1 MKASTKGRAV
11 KTIDFTRGNMAKNV
25 ACFALPLLCAN
36 LVQLLYSATDAL
48 FAGNVEGTA
57 GIAAIGASS
66 LAVMCMVSFL
76 SGFSVGSNVL
86 VASKHGAKDEEGL
99 RRVFGTSILLALL
112 LGALFCVVGIAC
124 SDALVGLMAVPESVH
139 DDALSYLRIY
149 FLALPFVALYDNV
162 ASCLRGMGDSRTPLY
177 AQIIGGIINV
187 ALDAVA
193 LLVLSL
199 GIDGVA
205 WATFFSQGIAF
216 LFAFLRARSML
227 KVRPAIR
234 SAMRPAADL
243 AMRQAQEL
251 ELQLAPRLATGA
263 GIKPAARPS
272 TQSATRPATQ
282 LAVRPVTQPA
292 TRPAA
297 QSAVQPAA
305 KPAAPP
311 AGQSAAQPA
320 AKPTIQSA
328 VQPAAKPTVQ
338 SSVQPAT
345 CLDKALICM
354 DFAIAKEIFAVGFP
368 VAIQALCV
376 TLSNTLIQVA
386 INATG
391 ETNVA
396 AFTAYFKIETLIYAP
411 LVALGQ
417 TATVLAA
424 QNVGAKYHWRV
435 HRGVRCCIA
444 FGAVF
449 AVVVAAVL
457 LVFRS
462 SVVALFDQ
470 NAEVVAAG
478 GLVVLI
484 SFPFYWIYAFI
495 EVYAGV
501 CRGIGRAKEA
511 TLITLFCF
519 VAMRLM
525 LLLLVQHCGFGLA
538 GIAAIYPLTWL
549 IAAFFL
555 GFYYYVFAHKELHPT
570 PHGGCRE

>member
-1 MKASTKGRAV
+1 MV

-36 LVQLLYSATDAL
+36 LVQLLYSAADAL

-66 LAVMCMVSFL
+66 LAVTCMVSFL

-86 VASKHGAKDEEGL
+86 VASKRGAGDEEGVRL
-99 RRVFGTSILLALL
+99 VFGTSILLALL
-112 LGALFCVVGIAC
+112 LGALFCVAGIVC

-177 AQIIGGIINV
+177 AQIIGGVINV

-216 LFAFLRARSML
+216 LFAFLRAKSML
-227 KVRPAIR
+227 KVRSAIQ
-234 SAMRPAADL
+234 PTTGLAADL
-243 AMRQAQEL
+243 AMRPAQEA
-251 ELQLAPRLATGA
+251 ESQLMPRSATGTVT
-263 GIKPAARPS
+263 KPAMSPS
-272 TQSATRPATQ
+272 TQSATRPAAQ
-282 LAVRPVTQPA
+282 LAARPVTQPA
-292 TRPAA
+292 
-297 QSAVQPAA
+297 A
-305 KPAAPP
+305 KPAVPP
-311 AGQSAAQPA
+311 AAQSAAQPA
-320 AKPTIQSA
+320 AKPT
-328 VQPAAKPTVQ
+328 VQPA
-338 SSVQPAT
+338 VQPAT
-345 CLDKALICM
+345 CLDKALIYM

-376 TLSNTLIQVA
+376 TLSNMLIQVA

-444 FGAVF
+444 CGAVF
-449 AVVVAAVL
+449 AVVAAAVL

-478 GLVVLI
+478 GMVVLI

-519 VAMRLM
+519 VVMRLM

-555 GFYYYVFAHKELHPT
+555 GFYYYVFAHKELHPAT
-570 PHGGCRE
+570 HGGCRE

>member
-1 MKASTKGRAV
+1 
-11 KTIDFTRGNMAKNV
+11 MAKNV

-86 VASKHGAKDEEGL
+86 VASKRGAKDEEGL

-112 LGALFCVVGIAC
+112 SGALFCVAGIVC

-149 FLALPFVALYDNV
+149 FLALPFIALYDNV
-162 ASCLRGMGDSRTPLY
+162 TSCLRGMGDSRTPLY

-193 LLVLSL
+193 LLVLDL

-227 KVRPAIR
+227 KIRPVTQ
-234 SAMRPAADL
+234 SAMRPAADF
-243 AMRQAQEL
+243 AMRQAQEP
-251 ELQLAPRLATGA
+251 ELQLAPQLVTGA
-263 GIKPAARPS
+263 GTKPAASLS
-272 TQSATRPATQ
+272 TQSATSSAAQ
-282 LAVRPVTQPA
+282 LAARPVTQPA

-297 QSAVQPAA
+297 PPAAQPAARPAAPSAA

-311 AGQSAAQPA
+311 AARL
-320 AKPTIQSA
+320 A

-555 GFYYYVFAHKELHPT
+555 GFYYYVFAHKELHPA

>member
-1 MKASTKGRAV
+1 MV

-66 LAVMCMVSFL
+66 LAVTCVVSFL

-86 VASKHGAKDEEGL
+86 VASKRGAKDEEGL
-99 RRVFGTSILLALL
+99 RRVFGTSVLLALL
-112 LGALFCVVGIAC
+112 LGVLFCVVGIAC
-124 SDALVGLMAVPESVH
+124 SDVLVRLMAVPESVH
-139 DDALSYLRIY
+139 DHALSYLRIY
-149 FLALPFVALYDNV
+149 FLALPFIALYDNV
-162 ASCLRGMGDSRTPLY
+162 ASCLRGIGDSQTPLY
-177 AQIIGGIINV
+177 AQIVGGIVNV
-187 ALDAVA
+187 ILDAVA
-193 LLVLSL
+193 LLVLGL

-227 KVRPAIR
+227 KVCPVIR
-234 SAMRPAADL
+234 SAMRPAADFT
-243 AMRQAQEL
+243 MRQAQEP
-251 ELQLAPRLATGA
+251 ESQLAPRLVTGA
-263 GIKPAARPS
+263 GTEPATSPS
-272 TQSATRPATQ
+272 TQSATRPAAQ
-282 LAVRPVTQPA
+282 LAARPVTQPA
-292 TRPAA
+292 
-297 QSAVQPAA
+297 A
-305 KPAAPP
+305 KPAVPP
-311 AGQSAAQPA
+311 AAQSAAQPA
-320 AKPTIQSA
+320 AKPTVQSA
-328 VQPAAKPTVQ
+328 VQPA
-338 SSVQPAT
+338 T
-345 CLDKALICM
+345 CLGKALICV
-354 DFAIAKEIFAVGFP
+354 DFAIAKEVFAVGFP

-435 HRGVRCCIA
+435 HRGARCCIA
-444 FGAVF
+444 CGAVF
-449 AVVVAAVL
+449 AVVAAAVL

-478 GLVVLI
+478 GMVVLI

-549 IAAFFL
+549 LAAFFL
-555 GFYYYVFAHKELHPT
+555 GFYYYAFAHKELHPAT
-570 PHGGCRE
+570 HGGCRE

>member
-1 MKASTKGRAV
+1 
-11 KTIDFTRGNMAKNV
+11 MAKNV

-66 LAVMCMVSFL
+66 LAVTCVVSFL

-99 RRVFGTSILLALL
+99 RRVFGTSVFLALL
-112 LGALFCVVGIAC
+112 MGALFCVVGIVC

-139 DDALSYLRIY
+139 DRALSYLRIY
-149 FLALPFVALYDNV
+149 FLALPFIALYDNV
-162 ASCLRGMGDSRTPLY
+162 ASCLRGIGDSRTPLY
-177 AQIIGGIINV
+177 AQIVGGIVNV
-187 ALDAVA
+187 TLDAVA
-193 LLVLSL
+193 LLVLGL

-205 WATFFSQGIAF
+205 WATFFSQGVAF
-216 LFAFLRARSML
+216 LFAFLRAKSML
-227 KVRPAIR
+227 KGR
-234 SAMRPAADL
+234 SAIQPTTGLAADL
-243 AMRQAQEL
+243 AMRPSQES
-251 ELQLAPRLATGA
+251 ESQLTSRSATGA
-263 GIKPAARPS
+263 AAQPETGPAN
-272 TQSATRPATQ
+272 
-282 LAVRPVTQPA
+282 QPA
-292 TRPAA
+292 TRPVT
-297 QSAVQPAA
+297 QSEA
-305 KPAAPP
+305 KP
-311 AGQSAAQPA
+311 AAQPA
-320 AKPTIQSA
+320 AR
-328 VQPAAKPTVQ
+328 
-338 SSVQPAT
+338 
-345 CLDKALICM
+345 LGKALICM
-354 DFAIAKEIFAVGFP
+354 DFAIAKEIFTVGFP

-376 TLSNTLIQVA
+376 TLSNMLIQVA

-417 TATVLAA
+417 TTTVLAA

-444 FGAVF
+444 LGVAF
-449 AVVVAAVL
+449 AVVAAVAL
-457 LVFRS
+457 LAFRF

-478 GLVVLI
+478 GLVVLV
-484 SFPFYWIYAFI
+484 SFPFYWIYTFI

-501 CRGIGRAKEA
+501 CRGIGKAKEA

-525 LLLLVQHCGFGLA
+525 LLLLVQYCGLGLV

-549 IAAFFL
+549 FAAFFL
-555 GFYYYVFAHKELHPT
+555 GFYYYAFAHKELHPA

>member
-1 MKASTKGRAV
+1 
-11 KTIDFTRGNMAKNV
+11 MAKNV

-86 VASKHGAKDEEGL
+86 VASKRGAKDEEGL

-112 LGALFCVVGIAC
+112 SGALFCVAGIVC

-149 FLALPFVALYDNV
+149 FLALPFIALYDNV

-193 LLVLSL
+193 LLVLDL

-227 KVRPAIR
+227 KIRPVIR
-234 SAMRPAADL
+234 SAMRPAADF
-243 AMRQAQEL
+243 AMRQAQEP
-251 ELQLAPRLATGA
+251 ELQLAPQLVTGA
-263 GIKPAARPS
+263 GTKPAASLS

-305 KPAAPP
+305 KP
-311 AGQSAAQPA
+311 
-320 AKPTIQSA
+320 TVQSA
-328 VQPAAKPTVQ
+328 VQPAAPSAAKPAALPAARLAVRPAAKPAVQ
-338 SSVQPAT
+338 LAA

-555 GFYYYVFAHKELHPT
+555 GFYYYVFAHKELHPA

>member
-1 MKASTKGRAV
+1 MV

-66 LAVMCMVSFL
+66 LAVTCVVSFL

-86 VASKHGAKDEEGL
+86 VASKRGAKDEEGL
-99 RRVFGTSILLALL
+99 RRVFGTSVLLALL
-112 LGALFCVVGIAC
+112 LGVLFCVVGIAC
-124 SDALVGLMAVPESVH
+124 SDVLVRLMAVPESVH
-139 DDALSYLRIY
+139 DRALSYLRIY
-149 FLALPFVALYDNV
+149 FLALPFIALYDNV
-162 ASCLRGMGDSRTPLY
+162 ASCLRGIGDSQTPLY
-177 AQIIGGIINV
+177 AQIVGGIVNV
-187 ALDAVA
+187 ILDAVA
-193 LLVLSL
+193 LLVLGL

-205 WATFFSQGIAF
+205 WATFFSQGITF
-216 LFAFLRARSML
+216 LFAFLRAKSML
-227 KVRPAIR
+227 KVRPVIR
-234 SAMRPAADL
+234 SAMRPAADFT
-243 AMRQAQEL
+243 MRQAQEP
-251 ELQLAPRLATGA
+251 ESQLAPRLVTGA
-263 GIKPAARPS
+263 GTKPATSPS
-272 TQSATRPATQ
+272 TQSATRPAAQ
-282 LAVRPVTQPA
+282 LAARPVTQPA
-292 TRPAA
+292 
-297 QSAVQPAA
+297 A
-305 KPAAPP
+305 KPAVPP
-311 AGQSAAQPA
+311 AAQSAAQPA
-320 AKPTIQSA
+320 AKPTVQSA
-328 VQPAAKPTVQ
+328 
-338 SSVQPAT
+338 VQPAT
-345 CLDKALICM
+345 CLDKALIYM

-376 TLSNTLIQVA
+376 TLSNMLIQVV

-435 HRGVRCCIA
+435 HRRVRCCIA
-444 FGAVF
+444 CGAVF
-449 AVVVAAVL
+449 AVVAAAVL

-478 GLVVLI
+478 GMVVLI

-519 VAMRLM
+519 VVMRLM

-555 GFYYYVFAHKELHPT
+555 GFYYYVFAHKELHPA

>member
-1 MKASTKGRAV
+1 MTKS
-11 KTIDFTRGNMAKNV
+11 V
-25 ACFALPLLCAN
+25 ARFALPLLCAN
-36 LVQLLYSATDAL
+36 LVQLMYSAADAL

-66 LAVMCMVSFL
+66 LAVTCMVSFL

-86 VASKHGAKDEEGL
+86 VASKRGARDEEGL
-99 RRVFGTSILLALL
+99 RLVFGTSILLALL
-112 LGALFCVVGIAC
+112 LGALFCVAGIAC

-149 FLALPFVALYDNV
+149 FLALPFVALYDNI

-227 KVRPAIR
+227 KVRPVIR

-243 AMRQAQEL
+243 AMRQAQEP

-263 GIKPAARPS
+263 GTKPAARPS

-282 LAVRPVTQPA
+282 LAVRPVAQPA

-297 QSAVQPAA
+297 QSAVQSAVQPATQSAA

-311 AGQSAAQPA
+311 ATQPA
-320 AKPTIQSA
+320 APS
-328 VQPAAKPTVQ
+328 AAKPAAP
-338 SSVQPAT
+338 PAA
-345 CLDKALICM
+345 CLDKVLICM
-354 DFAIAKEIFAVGFP
+354 DFAIVKEIFAVGFP

-444 FGAVF
+444 CGAVF
-449 AVVVAAVL
+449 AVVAAAVL

-478 GLVVLI
+478 GLVALI

-519 VAMRLM
+519 VAMRLT
-525 LLLLVQHCGFGLA
+525 LLLFVQHCGFGLA

-549 IAAFFL
+549 IGAFFL
-555 GFYYYVFAHKELHPT
+555 GFYYYVFAHKELHPA

>member
-1 MKASTKGRAV
+1 MT
-11 KTIDFTRGNMAKNV
+11 KNV
-25 ACFALPLLCAN
+25 ARFALPLLCAN
-36 LVQLLYSATDAL
+36 LVQLMYSAADAL

-66 LAVMCMVSFL
+66 LAVTCMVSFL

-86 VASKHGAKDEEGL
+86 VASKRGARDEEGL
-99 RRVFGTSILLALL
+99 RLVFGTSILLALL
-112 LGALFCVVGIAC
+112 LGALFCVAGIVC

-187 ALDAVA
+187 VLDAVA

-216 LFAFLRARSML
+216 LRARSML
-227 KVRPAIR
+227 KVCPVIR
-234 SAMRPAADL
+234 SAMRPAADFT
-243 AMRQAQEL
+243 MRQAQEP
-251 ELQLAPRLATGA
+251 ESQLAPRLVTGA
-263 GIKPAARPS
+263 GTKPATSPL
-272 TQSATRPATQ
+272 TQSATRPAAQ
-282 LAVRPVTQPA
+282 LAARPVT
-292 TRPAA
+292 
-297 QSAVQPAA
+297 
-305 KPAAPP
+305 
-311 AGQSAAQPA
+311 
-320 AKPTIQSA
+320 
-328 VQPAAKPTVQ
+328 QPAAKPTVQ
-338 SSVQPAT
+338 SAVQPAT
-345 CLDKALICM
+345 CLDKALICV
-354 DFAIAKEIFAVGFP
+354 DFAIAKEVFAVGFP

-444 FGAVF
+444 CGAVF
-449 AVVVAAVL
+449 AVVAAAVL

-478 GLVVLI
+478 GMVVLI

-555 GFYYYVFAHKELHPT
+555 GFYYYVFAHKELHPA

>member
-1 MKASTKGRAV
+1 
-11 KTIDFTRGNMAKNV
+11 MAKNV

-86 VASKHGAKDEEGL
+86 VASKRGAKDEEGL

-112 LGALFCVVGIAC
+112 SGALFCVAGIVC

-149 FLALPFVALYDNV
+149 FLALPFIALYDNV

-216 LFAFLRARSML
+216 LFAFLRARLML
-227 KVRPAIR
+227 KVRPVIR

-243 AMRQAQEL
+243 AMRQAQEP
-251 ELQLAPRLATGA
+251 ELQLAPQLVTGA
-263 GIKPAARPS
+263 GTKPAASLS
-272 TQSATRPATQ
+272 TQSATSSAAQ
-282 LAVRPVTQPA
+282 LAARPVTQPA

-297 QSAVQPAA
+297 
-305 KPAAPP
+305 PP
-311 AGQSAAQPA
+311 AAQPA
-320 AKPTIQSA
+320 AKSAAPPAARLA

-376 TLSNTLIQVA
+376 TLSNALIQVA

-424 QNVGAKYHWRV
+424 QNMGAKYHWRV

-538 GIAAIYPLTWL
+538 GIAVIYPLTWL

-555 GFYYYVFAHKELHPT
+555 GFYYYVFAHKELHPA

>member
-1 MKASTKGRAV
+1 
-11 KTIDFTRGNMAKNV
+11 MAKNV
-25 ACFALPLLCAN
+25 VCFALPLLCAN

-48 FAGNVEGTA
+48 FAGNVEGTV

-86 VASKHGAKDEEGL
+86 VASKRGAKDEEGL

-112 LGALFCVVGIAC
+112 SGALFCVAGIVC

-149 FLALPFVALYDNV
+149 FLALPFIALYDNV

-193 LLVLSL
+193 LLVLDL

-227 KVRPAIR
+227 KIRPVTQ
-234 SAMRPAADL
+234 SAMRPAADF
-243 AMRQAQEL
+243 AMRQAQEP
-251 ELQLAPRLATGA
+251 ELQLAPQLVTGA
-263 GIKPAARPS
+263 GTKPAASLS
-272 TQSATRPATQ
+272 TQSATSSAAQ
-282 LAVRPVTQPA
+282 LAARPVTQPA

-297 QSAVQPAA
+297 PPAAQPAAIPAAPSAA

-311 AGQSAAQPA
+311 AARL
-320 AKPTIQSA
+320 A

-417 TATVLAA
+417 TVTVLAA
-424 QNVGAKYHWRV
+424 QNVGAKYHWCV
-435 HRGVRCCIA
+435 HCGVRCCIA

-555 GFYYYVFAHKELHPT
+555 GFYYYVFAHKELHPA

>member
-1 MKASTKGRAV
+1 MT
-11 KTIDFTRGNMAKNV
+11 KNV
-25 ACFALPLLCAN
+25 ARFALPLLCAN
-36 LVQLLYSATDAL
+36 LVQLMYSAADAL

-66 LAVMCMVSFL
+66 LAVTCMVSFL

-86 VASKHGAKDEEGL
+86 VASKRGARDEEGL
-99 RRVFGTSILLALL
+99 RLVFGTSILLALL

-149 FLALPFVALYDNV
+149 FLALPFVALYDNI
-162 ASCLRGMGDSRTPLY
+162 ASCLRGIGDSRTPLY

-193 LLVLSL
+193 LLVLDL

-227 KVRPAIR
+227 KIRPVTQ

-243 AMRQAQEL
+243 AMRQAQEP

-263 GIKPAARPS
+263 GTK
-272 TQSATRPATQ
+272 
-282 LAVRPVTQPA
+282 
-292 TRPAA
+292 
-297 QSAVQPAA
+297 
-305 KPAAPP
+305 
-311 AGQSAAQPA
+311 
-320 AKPTIQSA
+320 
-328 VQPAAKPTVQ
+328 PAAKPTVQ
-338 SSVQPAT
+338 SAVQPAAPSAAKPAALPAARLAVRPAAKPAVQLAA

-555 GFYYYVFAHKELHPT
+555 GFYYYVFAHKELHPA

>member
-1 MKASTKGRAV
+1 
-11 KTIDFTRGNMAKNV
+11 MAKNV

-66 LAVMCMVSFL
+66 LAVTCVVSFL

-99 RRVFGTSILLALL
+99 RRVFGTSVFLALL
-112 LGALFCVVGIAC
+112 MGALFCVVGIVC

-139 DDALSYLRIY
+139 DRALSYLRIY
-149 FLALPFVALYDNV
+149 FLALPFIALYDNV
-162 ASCLRGMGDSRTPLY
+162 ASCLRGIGDSRTPLY
-177 AQIIGGIINV
+177 AQIVGGIVNV
-187 ALDAVA
+187 TLDAVA
-193 LLVLSL
+193 LLVLGL

-205 WATFFSQGIAF
+205 WATFFSQGVAF
-216 LFAFLRARSML
+216 LFAFLRAKSML
-227 KVRPAIR
+227 KGR
-234 SAMRPAADL
+234 SAIQPTTGLAADL
-243 AMRQAQEL
+243 ATLTAQES
-251 ELQLAPRLATGA
+251 ESRLASRSATGVA
-263 GIKPAARPS
+263 AQPETGPEAKPA
-272 TQSATRPATQ
+272 TTPATQ
-282 LAVRPVTQPA
+282 PATEPEAQPATGPVSQLETMPATRPA

-297 QSAVQPAA
+297 QLATRPVTQSAA
-305 KPAAPP
+305 KPAA
-311 AGQSAAQPA
+311 
-320 AKPTIQSA
+320 
-328 VQPAAKPTVQ
+328 
-338 SSVQPAT
+338 
-345 CLDKALICM
+345 CLGKALICM
-354 DFAIAKEIFAVGFP
+354 DFAIAKEIFTVGFP

-376 TLSNTLIQVA
+376 TLSNMLIQVA

-417 TATVLAA
+417 TTTVLTA

-444 FGAVF
+444 LGVAF
-449 AVVVAAVL
+449 AVVAAVAL
-457 LVFRS
+457 LAFRF

-478 GLVVLI
+478 GLVVLV
-484 SFPFYWIYAFI
+484 SFPFYWIYTFI

-501 CRGIGRAKEA
+501 CRGIGKAKEA

-525 LLLLVQHCGFGLA
+525 LLLLVQHCGLGLV

-549 IAAFFL
+549 FAAFFL
-555 GFYYYVFAHKELHPT
+555 GFYYYAFAHKELHPA

>member
-1 MKASTKGRAV
+1 MT
-11 KTIDFTRGNMAKNV
+11 KNV
-25 ACFALPLLCAN
+25 ARFALPLLCAN
-36 LVQLLYSATDAL
+36 LVQLMYSAADAL

-66 LAVMCMVSFL
+66 LAVTCMVSFL

-86 VASKHGAKDEEGL
+86 VASKRGARDEEGL
-99 RRVFGTSILLALL
+99 RLVFGTSILLALL
-112 LGALFCVVGIAC
+112 LGALFCVAGIVC

-187 ALDAVA
+187 VLDAVA

-216 LFAFLRARSML
+216 LFAFFRAGSML
-227 KVRPAIR
+227 KVCPVIR
-234 SAMRPAADL
+234 SAMRPAADFT
-243 AMRQAQEL
+243 MRQAQEP
-251 ELQLAPRLATGA
+251 ESQLAPRLVTGA
-263 GIKPAARPS
+263 GTKPAMSPS
-272 TQSATRPATQ
+272 TQSATRPAAQ
-282 LAVRPVTQPA
+282 LAARPVTQPA
-292 TRPAA
+292 
-297 QSAVQPAA
+297 A
-305 KPAAPP
+305 KPAVPP
-311 AGQSAAQPA
+311 AAQSAAQPA
-320 AKPTIQSA
+320 AKPTVQSA
-328 VQPAAKPTVQ
+328 
-338 SSVQPAT
+338 VQPAT
-345 CLDKALICM
+345 CLDKALICV
-354 DFAIAKEIFAVGFP
+354 DFAIAKEVFAVGFP

-444 FGAVF
+444 CGAVF
-449 AVVVAAVL
+449 AVVAAAVL

-478 GLVVLI
+478 GMVVLI

-495 EVYAGV
+495 EAYAGV

-549 IAAFFL
+549 LAAFFL
-555 GFYYYVFAHKELHPT
+555 GFYYYAIAHKELHPAT
-570 PHGGCRE
+570 HGGCRE

>member
-1 MKASTKGRAV
+1 
-11 KTIDFTRGNMAKNV
+11 MAKNV

-36 LVQLLYSATDAL
+36 LVQLLYSAADAL

-66 LAVMCMVSFL
+66 LVVTCMVSFL
-76 SGFSVGSNVL
+76 SGFSVGSNVF
-86 VASKHGAKDEEGL
+86 VASKRGAGDEEGVRL
-99 RRVFGTSILLALL
+99 VFGTSILLALL
-112 LGALFCVVGIAC
+112 LGALFCVAGIVC

-177 AQIIGGIINV
+177 AQIIGGVINV

-216 LFAFLRARSML
+216 LFAFLRAKSML
-227 KVRPAIR
+227 KLHPAI
-234 SAMRPAADL
+234 SLATGPAAQSVMRPAADL
-243 AMRQAQEL
+243 AMRQAQDSES
-251 ELQLAPRLATGA
+251 QLAPRLVRGA
-263 GIKPAARPS
+263 VTKPAARPS

-305 KPAAPP
+305 KPAVKL
-311 AGQSAAQPA
+311 AA
-320 AKPTIQSA
+320 
-328 VQPAAKPTVQ
+328 
-338 SSVQPAT
+338 

-444 FGAVF
+444 CGAVF
-449 AVVVAAVL
+449 AVVAAAVL

-478 GLVVLI
+478 GMVVLI

-519 VAMRLM
+519 VVMRLM

-555 GFYYYVFAHKELHPT
+555 GFYYYVFAHKELHPAT
-570 PHGGCRE
+570 HGGCRE

>member
-1 MKASTKGRAV
+1 MT
-11 KTIDFTRGNMAKNV
+11 KNV

-36 LVQLLYSATDAL
+36 LVQLLYSAADAL

-66 LAVMCMVSFL
+66 LAVTCMVSFL

-86 VASKHGAKDEEGL
+86 VASKRGARDEEGL
-99 RRVFGTSILLALL
+99 RRVFGTSVLLALL
-112 LGALFCVVGIAC
+112 LGALFCVAGIAC

-162 ASCLRGMGDSRTPLY
+162 ASCLRGIGDSRTPLY

-193 LLVLSL
+193 LLVLDL
-199 GIDGVA
+199 GVDGVA
-205 WATFFSQGIAF
+205 WATFFSQGVAF

-227 KVRPAIR
+227 K
-234 SAMRPAADL
+234 M
-243 AMRQAQEL
+243 
-251 ELQLAPRLATGA
+251 
-263 GIKPAARPS
+263 
-272 TQSATRPATQ
+272 RPATQ
-282 LAVRPVTQPA
+282 
-292 TRPAA
+292 PAA
-297 QSAVQPAA
+297 S
-305 KPAAPP
+305 
-311 AGQSAAQPA
+311 SAAQLATSPA
-320 AKPTIQSA
+320 IQLAPCSG
-328 VQPAAKPTVQ
+328 
-338 SSVQPAT
+338 
-345 CLDKALICM
+345 KALICM
-354 DFAIAKEIFAVGFP
+354 DFAIVKEIFAVGFP

-444 FGAVF
+444 CGAAF
-449 AVVVAAVL
+449 AVVAAAVL

-462 SVVALFDQ
+462 SAVALFDQ

-478 GLVVLI
+478 GLVMLI

-511 TLITLFCF
+511 TLITLLCF
-519 VAMRLM
+519 VAMRLV
-525 LLLLVQHCGFGLA
+525 LLLLVQHCGLGLE

-549 IAAFFL
+549 LAAFSL
-555 GFYYYVFAHKELHPT
+555 GFYYYVFAHKELHPA
-570 PHGGCRE
+570 PH

>member
-1 MKASTKGRAV
+1 
-11 KTIDFTRGNMAKNV
+11 MAKNV

-86 VASKHGAKDEEGL
+86 VASKRGAKDEEGL
-99 RRVFGTSILLALL
+99 RWVFGTSILLALL
-112 LGALFCVVGIAC
+112 SGALFCVAGIVC

-149 FLALPFVALYDNV
+149 FLVLPFIALYDNV

-177 AQIIGGIINV
+177 AQIIGGIINI

-193 LLVLSL
+193 LLVLDL

-227 KVRPAIR
+227 KIRPVTQ

-243 AMRQAQEL
+243 AMRQAQEP
-251 ELQLAPRLATGA
+251 ELQLAPQLVTGA
-263 GIKPAARPS
+263 GTKPAASLS
-272 TQSATRPATQ
+272 TQSATSSAAQ
-282 LAVRPVTQPA
+282 LAARPVTQPA
-292 TRPAA
+292 ARPAA
-297 QSAVQPAA
+297 PSAA

-311 AGQSAAQPA
+311 AARL
-320 AKPTIQSA
+320 A

-549 IAAFFL
+549 IGAFFL
-555 GFYYYVFAHKELHPT
+555 GFYYYVFAHKELHPA

>member
-1 MKASTKGRAV
+1 MV

-66 LAVMCMVSFL
+66 LAVTCVVSFL

-86 VASKHGAKDEEGL
+86 VASKRGAKDEEGL
-99 RRVFGTSILLALL
+99 RRVFGISVLLALL
-112 LGALFCVVGIAC
+112 LGVLFCVVGIAC
-124 SDALVGLMAVPESVH
+124 SDVLVRLMAVPESVH
-139 DDALSYLRIY
+139 DRALSYLRIY
-149 FLALPFVALYDNV
+149 FLALPFIALYDNV
-162 ASCLRGMGDSRTPLY
+162 ASCLRGIGDSQTPLY
-177 AQIIGGIINV
+177 AQIVGGIVNV
-187 ALDAVA
+187 ILDAVA
-193 LLVLSL
+193 LLVLGL

-216 LFAFLRARSML
+216 LFAFLRAKSML
-227 KVRPAIR
+227 KVRPVIR
-234 SAMRPAADL
+234 SAMRPAADFT
-243 AMRQAQEL
+243 MRQAQEP
-251 ELQLAPRLATGA
+251 ESQLAPRLVTGA
-263 GIKPAARPS
+263 GTKPATSPS
-272 TQSATRPATQ
+272 TQSATRPAAQ
-282 LAVRPVTQPA
+282 LAARPVTQPA
-292 TRPAA
+292 
-297 QSAVQPAA
+297 A
-305 KPAAPP
+305 KPAVPP
-311 AGQSAAQPA
+311 AAQSAAQPA
-320 AKPTIQSA
+320 AKPTVQSA
-328 VQPAAKPTVQ
+328 
-338 SSVQPAT
+338 VQPAT
-345 CLDKALICM
+345 CLDKALIYM

-376 TLSNTLIQVA
+376 TLSNMLIQVV

-435 HRGVRCCIA
+435 HRRVRCCIA
-444 FGAVF
+444 CGAVF
-449 AVVVAAVL
+449 AVVAAAVL

-478 GLVVLI
+478 GMVVLI

-519 VAMRLM
+519 VVMRLM

-555 GFYYYVFAHKELHPT
+555 GFYYYVFAHKELHPA

>member
-1 MKASTKGRAV
+1 MT
-11 KTIDFTRGNMAKNV
+11 
-25 ACFALPLLCAN
+25 
-36 LVQLLYSATDAL
+36 
-48 FAGNVEGTA
+48 
-57 GIAAIGASS
+57 
-66 LAVMCMVSFL
+66 
-76 SGFSVGSNVL
+76 
-86 VASKHGAKDEEGL
+86 
-99 RRVFGTSILLALL
+99 
-112 LGALFCVVGIAC
+112 
-124 SDALVGLMAVPESVH
+124 
-139 DDALSYLRIY
+139 
-149 FLALPFVALYDNV
+149 
-162 ASCLRGMGDSRTPLY
+162 
-177 AQIIGGIINV
+177 
-187 ALDAVA
+187 
-193 LLVLSL
+193 
-199 GIDGVA
+199 
-205 WATFFSQGIAF
+205 
-216 LFAFLRARSML
+216 
-227 KVRPAIR
+227 
-234 SAMRPAADL
+234 
-243 AMRQAQEL
+243 
-251 ELQLAPRLATGA
+251 
-263 GIKPAARPS
+263 
-272 TQSATRPATQ
+272 
-282 LAVRPVTQPA
+282 
-292 TRPAA
+292 
-297 QSAVQPAA
+297 QPAA
-305 KPAAPP
+305 KPAVPP
-311 AGQSAAQPA
+311 AAQSAAQPA
-320 AKPTIQSA
+320 AKPTVQSA
-328 VQPAAKPTVQ
+328 
-338 SSVQPAT
+338 VQPAT
-345 CLDKALICM
+345 CLDKALIYM

-376 TLSNTLIQVA
+376 TLSNMLIQVV

-435 HRGVRCCIA
+435 HRRVRCCIA
-444 FGAVF
+444 CGAVF
-449 AVVVAAVL
+449 AVVAAAVL

-478 GLVVLI
+478 GMVVLI

-519 VAMRLM
+519 VVMRLM

-555 GFYYYVFAHKELHPT
+555 GFYYYVFAHKELHPA

>member
-1 MKASTKGRAV
+1 
-11 KTIDFTRGNMAKNV
+11 MAKNV

-86 VASKHGAKDEEGL
+86 VASKRGAKDEEGL

-112 LGALFCVVGIAC
+112 SGALFCVAGIVC

-149 FLALPFVALYDNV
+149 FLALPFIALYDNV

-177 AQIIGGIINV
+177 AQIIGGIINI

-193 LLVLSL
+193 LLVLDL

-216 LFAFLRARSML
+216 FFAFLRARSML
-227 KVRPAIR
+227 KIRPVTQ

-243 AMRQAQEL
+243 AMRQAQEP
-251 ELQLAPRLATGA
+251 ELQLAPQLVTGA
-263 GIKPAARPS
+263 GTK
-272 TQSATRPATQ
+272 
-282 LAVRPVTQPA
+282 
-292 TRPAA
+292 
-297 QSAVQPAA
+297 
-305 KPAAPP
+305 
-311 AGQSAAQPA
+311 
-320 AKPTIQSA
+320 
-328 VQPAAKPTVQ
+328 PAAKPTVQ
-338 SSVQPAT
+338 SAVQPAAPSAAKPAALPAARLAVRPAAKPAVQLAA

-555 GFYYYVFAHKELHPT
+555 GFYYYVFAHKELHPA

>member
-1 MKASTKGRAV
+1 MV

-66 LAVMCMVSFL
+66 LAVTCVVSFL
-76 SGFSVGSNVL
+76 SGFSVGSNVF
-86 VASKHGAKDEEGL
+86 VASKRGAKDEEGL
-99 RRVFGTSILLALL
+99 RRVFGTSVLLALL
-112 LGALFCVVGIAC
+112 LGVLFCVVGIAC
-124 SDALVGLMAVPESVH
+124 SDVLVRLMAVPESVH
-139 DDALSYLRIY
+139 DRALSYLRIY
-149 FLALPFVALYDNV
+149 FLALPFIALYDNV
-162 ASCLRGMGDSRTPLY
+162 ASCLRGIGDSQTPLY
-177 AQIIGGIINV
+177 AQIVGGIVNV
-187 ALDAVA
+187 ILDAVA
-193 LLVLSL
+193 LLVLGL

-216 LFAFLRARSML
+216 LFAFLRAKSML
-227 KVRPAIR
+227 KVRPVIR
-234 SAMRPAADL
+234 SAMRPAADFT
-243 AMRQAQEL
+243 MRQAQEP
-251 ELQLAPRLATGA
+251 ESQLAPRLVTGA
-263 GIKPAARPS
+263 GTKPATSPS
-272 TQSATRPATQ
+272 TQSATRPAAQ
-282 LAVRPVTQPA
+282 LAARPVTQPA
-292 TRPAA
+292 
-297 QSAVQPAA
+297 A
-305 KPAAPP
+305 KPAVPP
-311 AGQSAAQPA
+311 AAQSAAQPA
-320 AKPTIQSA
+320 AKPTVQSA
-328 VQPAAKPTVQ
+328 
-338 SSVQPAT
+338 VQPAT
-345 CLDKALICM
+345 CLDKALIYM

-376 TLSNTLIQVA
+376 TLSNMLIQVV

-435 HRGVRCCIA
+435 HRRVRCCIA
-444 FGAVF
+444 CGAVF
-449 AVVVAAVL
+449 AVVAAAVL

-478 GLVVLI
+478 GMVVLI

-519 VAMRLM
+519 VVMRLM

-555 GFYYYVFAHKELHPT
+555 GFYYYVFAHKELHPA

>member
-1 MKASTKGRAV
+1 
-11 KTIDFTRGNMAKNV
+11 MAKNV

-149 FLALPFVALYDNV
+149 FLALPFIALYDNV

-193 LLVLSL
+193 LLVLDL

-227 KVRPAIR
+227 KIRPVTQ
-234 SAMRPAADL
+234 SAMRPAADF
-243 AMRQAQEL
+243 AMRQAQEP
-251 ELQLAPRLATGA
+251 ELQLAPQLVTGA
-263 GIKPAARPS
+263 GTKPAASLS
-272 TQSATRPATQ
+272 TQSATSSAAQ
-282 LAVRPVTQPA
+282 LAARPVTQPA

-297 QSAVQPAA
+297 PPAAQPAARPAAPSAA
-305 KPAAPP
+305 KPAAPL
-311 AGQSAAQPA
+311 AARL
-320 AKPTIQSA
+320 A

-354 DFAIAKEIFAVGFP
+354 DFAIAKEIFAVGLP

-555 GFYYYVFAHKELHPT
+555 GFYYYVFAHKELHPA

>member
-1 MKASTKGRAV
+1 MV

-66 LAVMCMVSFL
+66 LAVTCVVSFL

-86 VASKHGAKDEEGL
+86 VASKRGAKDEEGL
-99 RRVFGTSILLALL
+99 RRVFGTSVLLALL
-112 LGALFCVVGIAC
+112 LGVLFCVVGIAC
-124 SDALVGLMAVPESVH
+124 SDVLVRLMAVPESVH
-139 DDALSYLRIY
+139 DRALSYLRIY
-149 FLALPFVALYDNV
+149 FLALPFIALYDNV
-162 ASCLRGMGDSRTPLY
+162 ASCLRGIGDSQTPLY
-177 AQIIGGIINV
+177 AQIVGGIVNV
-187 ALDAVA
+187 ILDAVA
-193 LLVLSL
+193 LLVLGL

-216 LFAFLRARSML
+216 LFAFLRAKSML
-227 KVRPAIR
+227 KVRPVIR
-234 SAMRPAADL
+234 SAMRPAADFT
-243 AMRQAQEL
+243 MRQAQEP
-251 ELQLAPRLATGA
+251 ESQLAPRLVTGA
-263 GIKPAARPS
+263 GTKPATSPS
-272 TQSATRPATQ
+272 TQSATRPAAQ
-282 LAVRPVTQPA
+282 LAARPVTQPA
-292 TRPAA
+292 
-297 QSAVQPAA
+297 A
-305 KPAAPP
+305 KPAVPP
-311 AGQSAAQPA
+311 AAQSAAQPA
-320 AKPTIQSA
+320 AKPTVQSA
-328 VQPAAKPTVQ
+328 
-338 SSVQPAT
+338 VQPAT
-345 CLDKALICM
+345 CLDKALIYM

-376 TLSNTLIQVA
+376 TLSNMLIQVV

-435 HRGVRCCIA
+435 HRRVRCCIA
-444 FGAVF
+444 CGAVF
-449 AVVVAAVL
+449 AVVAAAVL

-478 GLVVLI
+478 GMVVLI

-495 EVYAGV
+495 EVHAGV

-519 VAMRLM
+519 VVMRLM

-555 GFYYYVFAHKELHPT
+555 GFYYYVFAHKELHPA

>member
-1 MKASTKGRAV
+1 MV

-66 LAVMCMVSFL
+66 LAVTCVVSFL

-86 VASKHGAKDEEGL
+86 VASKRGAKDEEGL
-99 RRVFGTSILLALL
+99 RRVFGTSVLLALL
-112 LGALFCVVGIAC
+112 LGVLFCVVGIAC
-124 SDALVGLMAVPESVH
+124 SDVLVRLMAVPESVH
-139 DDALSYLRIY
+139 DRALSYLRIY
-149 FLALPFVALYDNV
+149 FLALPFIALYDNV
-162 ASCLRGMGDSRTPLY
+162 ASCLRGIGDSQTPLY
-177 AQIIGGIINV
+177 AQIVGGIVNV
-187 ALDAVA
+187 ILDAVA
-193 LLVLSL
+193 LLVLGL

-216 LFAFLRARSML
+216 LFAFLRAKSML
-227 KVRPAIR
+227 KVRPVIR
-234 SAMRPAADL
+234 SAMRPAADFT
-243 AMRQAQEL
+243 MRQAQEP
-251 ELQLAPRLATGA
+251 ESQLAPRLVTGA
-263 GIKPAARPS
+263 GTKPATSPS
-272 TQSATRPATQ
+272 TQSATRPAAQ
-282 LAVRPVTQPA
+282 LAARPVTQPA
-292 TRPAA
+292 
-297 QSAVQPAA
+297 A
-305 KPAAPP
+305 KPAVPP
-311 AGQSAAQPA
+311 AAQSAAQPA
-320 AKPTIQSA
+320 AKPTVQSA
-328 VQPAAKPTVQ
+328 
-338 SSVQPAT
+338 VQPAT
-345 CLDKALICM
+345 CLDKALIYM

-376 TLSNTLIQVA
+376 TLSNMLIQVV

-435 HRGVRCCIA
+435 HRRVRCCIA
-444 FGAVF
+444 CGAVF
-449 AVVVAAVL
+449 AVVAAAVL

-478 GLVVLI
+478 GMVVLI

-519 VAMRLM
+519 VVMRLM

-555 GFYYYVFAHKELHPT
+555 GFYYYVFAHKELHPAS
-570 PHGGCRE
+570 HGGCRE

>member
-1 MKASTKGRAV
+1 
-11 KTIDFTRGNMAKNV
+11 MAKNV
-25 ACFALPLLCAN
+25 VCFALPLLCAN

-86 VASKHGAKDEEGL
+86 VASKRGAKDEEGL

-112 LGALFCVVGIAC
+112 SGALFCVAGIVC

-149 FLALPFVALYDNV
+149 FLALPFIALYDNV
-162 ASCLRGMGDSRTPLY
+162 TSCLRGMGDSRTPLY

-193 LLVLSL
+193 LLVLDL
-199 GIDGVA
+199 GTDGVA

-227 KVRPAIR
+227 KVRPVIR

-243 AMRQAQEL
+243 AMRQAQEP
-251 ELQLAPRLATGA
+251 ELQLAPQLVTGA
-263 GIKPAARPS
+263 GTKPAASLS
-272 TQSATRPATQ
+272 TQSATSSAAQ
-282 LAVRPVTQPA
+282 LAARPVTQPA

-297 QSAVQPAA
+297 PPAAQPAA

-311 AGQSAAQPA
+311 AARL
-320 AKPTIQSA
+320 A

-376 TLSNTLIQVA
+376 TLSNALIQVA

-396 AFTAYFKIETLIYAP
+396 AFMAYFKIETLIYAP

-424 QNVGAKYHWRV
+424 QNMGAKYHWRV

-538 GIAAIYPLTWL
+538 GIAVIYPLTWL

-555 GFYYYVFAHKELHPT
+555 GFYYYVFAHKELHPA

>member
-1 MKASTKGRAV
+1 
-11 KTIDFTRGNMAKNV
+11 MAKNV

-66 LAVMCMVSFL
+66 LAVTCVVSFL

-99 RRVFGTSILLALL
+99 RRVFGTSVFLALL
-112 LGALFCVVGIAC
+112 MGALFCVVGIVC

-139 DDALSYLRIY
+139 DRALSYLRIY
-149 FLALPFVALYDNV
+149 FLALPFIALYDNV
-162 ASCLRGMGDSRTPLY
+162 ASCLRGIGDSRTPLY
-177 AQIIGGIINV
+177 AQIVGGIVNV
-187 ALDAVA
+187 TLDAVA
-193 LLVLSL
+193 LLVLGL

-205 WATFFSQGIAF
+205 WATFFSQGVAF
-216 LFAFLRARSML
+216 LFAFLRAKSML
-227 KVRPAIR
+227 KGRSAIR
-234 SAMRPAADL
+234 PTTGLAADL
-243 AMRQAQEL
+243 ATLTAQES
-251 ELQLAPRLATGA
+251 ESRLASRSATGVA
-263 GIKPAARPS
+263 AQPETGPEAKPA
-272 TQSATRPATQ
+272 TTPATQ
-282 LAVRPVTQPA
+282 PATEPEAQPATGPVAQLETMPATRPA

-297 QSAVQPAA
+297 QLATRPVIQSAA
-305 KPAAPP
+305 KPAA
-311 AGQSAAQPA
+311 QPTA
-320 AKPTIQSA
+320 R
-328 VQPAAKPTVQ
+328 
-338 SSVQPAT
+338 
-345 CLDKALICM
+345 LGKALICM
-354 DFAIAKEIFAVGFP
+354 DFAIAKEIFTVGFP

-376 TLSNTLIQVA
+376 TLSNMLIQVA

-417 TATVLAA
+417 TTTVLAA

-444 FGAVF
+444 LGVAF
-449 AVVVAAVL
+449 AVVAAVAL
-457 LVFRS
+457 LAFRF

-478 GLVVLI
+478 GLVVLV
-484 SFPFYWIYAFI
+484 SFPFYWIYTFI

-501 CRGIGRAKEA
+501 CRGIGKAKEA

-525 LLLLVQHCGFGLA
+525 LLLLVQHCGLGLV

-549 IAAFFL
+549 FAAFFL
-555 GFYYYVFAHKELHPT
+555 GFYYYAFAHKELHPA
-570 PHGGCRE
+570 PHGGC

>member
-1 MKASTKGRAV
+1 MKGGVV
-11 KTIDFTRGNMAKNV
+11 KTVDFTRGSMAKNV

-66 LAVMCMVSFL
+66 LAVTCVVSFL

-99 RRVFGTSILLALL
+99 RRVFGASGFLALL
-112 LGALFCVVGIAC
+112 MGALFCVVGIVC

-139 DDALSYLRIY
+139 DRALSYLRIY
-149 FLALPFVALYDNV
+149 FLALPFIALYDNV
-162 ASCLRGMGDSRTPLY
+162 ASCLRGIGDSRTPLY
-177 AQIIGGIINV
+177 AQIVGGIVNV
-187 ALDAVA
+187 TLDAVA
-193 LLVLSL
+193 LLVLGL

-205 WATFFSQGIAF
+205 WATFFSQGVAF
-216 LFAFLRARSML
+216 LFAFLRAKSML
-227 KVRPAIR
+227 KGRSAIR
-234 SAMRPAADL
+234 PTTGLAADL
-243 AMRQAQEL
+243 ATLTAQES
-251 ELQLAPRLATGA
+251 ESRLASRSATGVA
-263 GIKPAARPS
+263 AQPETGPEAKPA
-272 TQSATRPATQ
+272 TTPATQ
-282 LAVRPVTQPA
+282 PATEPEAQPATGPVAQLETMPATRPA

-297 QSAVQPAA
+297 QLATRPVIQSAA
-305 KPAAPP
+305 KPAA
-311 AGQSAAQPA
+311 QPA
-320 AKPTIQSA
+320 AR
-328 VQPAAKPTVQ
+328 
-338 SSVQPAT
+338 
-345 CLDKALICM
+345 LGKALICM
-354 DFAIAKEIFAVGFP
+354 DFAIAKEIFTVGFP

-376 TLSNTLIQVA
+376 TLSNMLIQVA

-417 TATVLAA
+417 TTTVLAA
-424 QNVGAKYHWRV
+424 QNVGAKYHWWV

-444 FGAVF
+444 LGVAF
-449 AVVVAAVL
+449 AVVAAVAL
-457 LVFRS
+457 LAFRF

-478 GLVVLI
+478 GLVMSV

-501 CRGIGRAKEA
+501 CRGIGKAKEA

-525 LLLLVQHCGFGLA
+525 LLLLVQHCGLGLV

-549 IAAFFL
+549 FAAFFL
-555 GFYYYVFAHKELHPT
+555 GFYYYAFAHKELHPA
-570 PHGGCRE
+570 PHGGC